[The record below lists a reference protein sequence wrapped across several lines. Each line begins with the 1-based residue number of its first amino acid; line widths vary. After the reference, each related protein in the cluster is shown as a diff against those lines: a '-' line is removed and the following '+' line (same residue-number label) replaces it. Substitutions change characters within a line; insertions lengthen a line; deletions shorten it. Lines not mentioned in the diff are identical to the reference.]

1 VGCEIVTKKKMY
13 IMKMLSLR
21 NATERNLR
29 RFGQGT
35 HFWPKSCF
43 FTRGR
48 NDNRGCE
55 SDLREAYGGILMR

>member
-1 VGCEIVTKKKMY
+1 
-13 IMKMLSLR
+13 MKMLSLR